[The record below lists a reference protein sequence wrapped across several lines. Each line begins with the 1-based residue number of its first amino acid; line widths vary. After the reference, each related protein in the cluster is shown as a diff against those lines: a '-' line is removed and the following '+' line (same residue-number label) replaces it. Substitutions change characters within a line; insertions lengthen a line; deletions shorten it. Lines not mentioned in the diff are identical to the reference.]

1 MPAWKM
7 QILQSVVQRQ
17 TYISAFTYT
26 NSFNFAANKIFSQ
39 YLSIFLANI
48 QPVLMKPI
56 SKMLIPMLIPI
67 WPVKI
72 SSLLIPIHLY
82 WSWYWPNILANLYG
96 SNPTVLTVL
105 SSVQD
110 TITYLTLTDTQ
121 LELLNYMSNISM
133 NSRDSSVWKEQ
144 RCLIAQAKYFRYI
157 LRTQN

>member
-56 SKMLIPMLIPI
+56 SKMLIPI

-105 SSVQD
+105 SSVQG
-110 TITYLTLTDTQ
+110 TITYLTLTENQ
-121 LELLNYMSNISM
+121 LELLNFIRNFYIINT
-133 NSRDSSVWKEQ
+133 RDSLVW
-144 RCLIAQAKYFRYI
+144 
-157 LRTQN
+157 